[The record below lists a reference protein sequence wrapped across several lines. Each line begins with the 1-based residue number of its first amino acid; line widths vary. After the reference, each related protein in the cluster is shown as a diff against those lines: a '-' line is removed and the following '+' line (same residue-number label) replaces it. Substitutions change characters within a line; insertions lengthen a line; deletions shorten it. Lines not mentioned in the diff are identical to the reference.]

1 MLLRV
6 EGYAKQ
12 VILVAIVCV
21 ACICQQAVYA
31 MPQTASSS
39 AQTVLMSFSER
50 ALPREPSAVGAPET
64 LLIAAPIL
72 VFGLLGLAIIT
83 AVISIR
89 MICGSSA
96 NNALL
101 ARPARKVHTSE
112 HRVASHYT

>member
-6 EGYAKQ
+6 EECAKQ

-31 MPQTASSS
+31 MSQTAASS
-39 AQTVLMSFSER
+39 ARTVLTSFSER
-50 ALPREPSAVGAPET
+50 ALPREPSAVRARDT
-64 LLIAAPIL
+64 VLIATPIL

-89 MICGSSA
+89 MICGSPA
-96 NNALL
+96 NNASS
-101 ARPARKVHTSE
+101 ARPARKVHAGE